1 MEQDL
6 QTIKEGYKECLVRN
20 LCEKYKFEFEDARE
34 LVNNSVVSQM
44 LDESEDA
51 ARWQMHQSLESTLK
65 ELVIGVIINENNT
78 RSSEGIKS

>member
-1 MEQDL
+1 MENDL
-6 QTIKEGYKECLVRN
+6 HTIKVKYKECLVRN

-65 ELVIGVIINENNT
+65 ELVMGVIINENNT
-78 RSSEGIKS
+78 RISEGIKS